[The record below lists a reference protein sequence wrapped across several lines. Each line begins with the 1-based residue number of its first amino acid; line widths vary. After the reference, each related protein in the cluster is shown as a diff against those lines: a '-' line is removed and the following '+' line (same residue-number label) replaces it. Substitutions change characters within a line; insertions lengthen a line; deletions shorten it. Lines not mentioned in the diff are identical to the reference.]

1 MSFVQ
6 RRTAWRRTS
15 AGGIG
20 TSLAASVVAAF
31 LALPCAAQELE
42 PRRWSHL
49 PVGIN
54 FFGSGYARTG
64 ADVAFDPVLR
74 LENVE
79 MEMDSVPFKYI
90 RTFEL
95 FERSAR
101 VDVLQI
107 YQVARWSGLVD
118 GVPTTTSRNGW
129 SDLSLRFA
137 VNLWG
142 APPLS
147 GEEFAK
153 YRADIDS
160 ETIVGLGLVV
170 QFPTGH
176 YLEDR
181 LLNLGSN
188 RFTFRPQ
195 LGAVHNWGKWSTEV
209 TLASWIFTD
218 NDRFFNGNRLAQDPM
233 YTIQGH
239 VVYTFRPG
247 LWATA
252 GLGYGIGA
260 ESTLNGIRK
269 DDQRENIGWQL
280 GLGYP
285 ITPKVGVKLDYI
297 GFRTQTSIGANSDT
311 LAAGLSVLY

>member
-1 MSFVQ
+1 MGV
-6 RRTAWRRTS
+6 
-15 AGGIG
+15 
-20 TSLAASVVAAF
+20 
-31 LALPCAAQELE
+31 
-42 PRRWSHL
+42 
-49 PVGIN
+49 N
-54 FFGSGYARTG
+54 FAGSGYAYTS

-74 LENVE
+74 LENVV
-79 MEMDSVPFKYI
+79 MDMHSVPFKYI

-101 VDVLQI
+101 VDMLQI
-107 YQVARWSGLVD
+107 YQIGRWSGLVD
-118 GVPTTTSRNGW
+118 GVPTTTTRNGW
-129 SDLSLRFA
+129 SDLLLRFA
-137 VNLWG
+137 VNLLG

-153 YRADIDS
+153 YRADVDT

-170 QFPTGH
+170 QFPTGN
-176 YLEDR
+176 YLDDK

-209 TLASWIFTD
+209 TVSPWIYTD
-218 NDRFFNGNRLAQDPM
+218 NDQFFNGNHFEQDPF
-233 YTIQGH
+233 YTVDGH
-239 VVYTFRPG
+239 LVYTFRPG

-252 GLGYGIGA
+252 GLGYGVGA
-260 ESTLNGIRK
+260 ESTVNGIRK
-269 DDQRENIGWQL
+269 NDQRENIGWQL
-280 GLGYP
+280 SVGYP

-297 GFRTQTSIGANSDT
+297 GIRTQTSVGASSDT